1 MARNDASNGTGPVGD
16 DDLGFEVLDFRDGDS
31 YVDDMDDVEDM
42 DDIDIVDFGD
52 VVAAVG
58 LPGELPPVRLPPRAE
73 LAAQAAVAP
82 LPGQLAALAAWSGE
96 SDRIADSEG
105 DLSAE
110 DMADGAR
117 ALGVTPEEFGYLWE
131 YALTADWLDFAG
143 EEQEGGEDDEDD
155 SLVVPSEMAASWSSG
170 EDTDVLRAWRKTMVS
185 VLSSTLDV
193 AADASPELAA
203 LFDFEGQGMAM
214 AVMLFLA
221 RGEGLPVSDLSE
233 MLLES
238 ATADLDDED
247 ASQASDEWV
256 EAQGD
261 PALLIL
267 RKLAEASA
275 VTPPDDG
282 VVKLTPLGLWALREE
297 LADVGIDIPLL
308 PARTADMTADQLL
321 LVAGEEEV
329 GEFEATSDAWVA
341 ARDPEQAA
349 RELLGIAAG
358 DGPDSRLLAVS
369 VVTRIGGAAESA
381 WRDSLEVPELR
392 PYAKMALTG
401 LAVESSA
408 AVQPDLE
415 PLPEDLAWVAT
426 DVLAIACDDE
436 DPDPDAIV
444 ESFRDTVPAGEEP
457 VLFDLMSRGVHPD
470 ALGVLQH
477 VSRYHPDKN
486 IASQARTAASKAASH
501 RDGPSA

>member
-1 MARNDASNGTGPVGD
+1 MARDNASNGAGPAGD
-16 DDLGFEVLDFRDGDS
+16 GDLGFEVFDFGDGDS
-31 YVDDMDDVEDM
+31 YVGDVDI

-58 LPGELPPVRLPPRAE
+58 LPGELPALRLPPRAE
-73 LAAQAAVAP
+73 LAAQAAAAP
-82 LPGQLAALAAWSGE
+82 LPGQLAALVAWSGG
-96 SDRIADSEG
+96 SGRTADLEG

-117 ALGVTPEEFGYLWE
+117 ALGVTPEEFSYLWE
-131 YALTADWLDFAG
+131 YALAADWLDFAD
-143 EEQEGGEDDEDD
+143 EEEEDGAADETDEGD
-155 SLVVPSEMAASWSSG
+155 SLVVPGEMAASWSSG
-170 EDTDVLRAWRKTMVS
+170 EEAEVLRAWRKTMVS

-193 AADASPELAA
+193 AADASLELAA
-203 LFDFEGQGMAM
+203 LFDFEGQGLAI

-221 RGEGLPVSDLSE
+221 RGEGLSVSDLSE

-247 ASQASDEWV
+247 ASEATDEWV

-267 RKLAEASA
+267 RKLAEANA

-321 LVAGEEEV
+321 LVAGEAEV

-341 ARDPEQAA
+341 TRDPEQAA

-369 VVTRIGGAAESA
+369 VVTRIGGAAEPA

-408 AVQPDLE
+408 AVQPGLE

-436 DPDPDAIV
+436 DPDPDAIA
-444 ESFRDTVPAGEEP
+444 ESFRDAVPAGEES

-470 ALGVLQH
+470 ALDVLQH
-477 VSRYHPDKN
+477 VSKYHPDKK
-486 IASQARTAASKAASH
+486 IAGQARTAASKAASR

>member
-1 MARNDASNGTGPVGD
+1 MARDNASNGAGPAGEN
-16 DDLGFEVLDFRDGDS
+16 DLGFEAFDFGDGDS
-31 YVDDMDDVEDM
+31 YV

-58 LPGELPPVRLPPRAE
+58 LPGELPPLRLPPRTE

-82 LPGQLAALAAWSGE
+82 LPGQLAALAAWSGG
-96 SDRIADSEG
+96 SDAIADSEG

-110 DMADGAR
+110 DMADGAH

-131 YALTADWLDFAG
+131 YALTADWLDFVDEEPEDSEAGQG
-143 EEQEGGEDDEDD
+143 EEGDEGD

-170 EDTDVLRAWRKTMVS
+170 EDAEVLRAWRKTMVS

-193 AADASPELAA
+193 AADASPELAT
-203 LFDFEGQGMAM
+203 LFDFEGQGMTM

-238 ATADLDDED
+238 ATADLDDAD
-247 ASQASDEWV
+247 ASEASDEWV
-256 EAQGD
+256 EARGD

-297 LADVGIDIPLL
+297 LTDVGIDIPLL

-321 LVAGEEEV
+321 LVAGEAEV

-341 ARDPEQAA
+341 TRDPERAA

-369 VVTRIGGAAESA
+369 VVTRIGGAAEPA

-401 LAVESSA
+401 LAVESSS
-408 AVQPDLE
+408 AVQPGLE
-415 PLPEDLAWVAT
+415 PLPEDLAWVAA

-444 ESFRDTVPAGEEP
+444 ESFRDAVPAGEEP
-457 VLFDLMSRGVHPD
+457 ELFDLMSRGVHPD
-470 ALGVLQH
+470 ARRVLQH
-477 VSRYHPDKN
+477 ISKYHPDKK
-486 IASQARTAASKAASH
+486 IASQARTAAGKVASR
-501 RDGPSA
+501 RDDPSA